1 MKRSRSP
8 RELWASLLPA
18 AGGALAL
25 VLALRVPA
33 LGRGEPMPAWL
44 LVTLVLA
51 GAAAA
56 CHRPAPGT
64 PTLGLGAMILPAAFQ
79 LSGAAPAAALAAG
92 LLLVVELSLR
102 VVHRLAALPLQE
114 RRGFL
119 PRSLESAGRA
129 VFATLAAG
137 GVWVGLA
144 GRWSAVPVLLVAALA
159 YLLVWIGLE
168 AADRKLR
175 RPEAPL
181 KIVPMLLPFAV
192 DAGGWI
198 AGAGIL
204 LVGNLANSR
213 GGAPGGDRAGWP
225 LAAFLAACL
234 AGLAVETT
242 RHGMLRQKAQDR
254 ARNLERLRRASYRMT
269 TPLEEMTATADRL
282 HTECANVLKVFWFQF
297 EALAPGSELKSWWW
311 GPQSEALAEGVPE
324 PDRYPPF
331 LPGFHRRT
339 QWQIL
344 ERLLRARPDGTALGR
359 IRLWCDPRLVDPR
372 EVELLDRLLPQMTAA
387 VQRCLLDREA
397 REDPLTGVAMRR
409 VLEKRLNE
417 VHSRCCES
425 GGAMAVLLCDLD
437 HFKRINDTFGHPVGD
452 AALVAV
458 SGVLKSIRRAEDLCC
473 RYGGEEFV
481 LLMEATTGESGLAIA
496 ERLRA
501 AVEALELEVEGQRIP
516 VTLSAG
522 VASFPDLY
530 VKTAA
535 ELILFADEALYE
547 AKRRGRN
554 RCLLDIGQG
563 RYMDVEGSVLT
574 TEDAAPAA
582 EAPRIF
588 A

>member
-1 MKRSRSP
+1 MKRTRSP
-8 RELWASLLPA
+8 RELWASLLPT

-25 VLALRVPA
+25 AIALRVPA
-33 LGRGEPMPAWL
+33 FGRGEPMPPWL
-44 LVTLVLA
+44 LVTLVVA

-56 CHRPAPGT
+56 CHRPAVGIS
-64 PTLGLGAMILPAAFQ
+64 TLGLGAMILPAAFQ
-79 LSGAAPAAALAAG
+79 LSGAAPAAALAVV
-92 LLLVVELSLR
+92 LLLVVELALR
-102 VVHRLAALPLQE
+102 VVNRLAALQPQE

-119 PRSLESAGRA
+119 PRSLESGGRA
-129 VFATLAAG
+129 VLATLAAG

-144 GRWSAVPVLLVAALA
+144 GRWSAVPTLLAAAAA

-175 RPEAPL
+175 RPETPL
-181 KIVPMLLPFAV
+181 KPGPLLLPFV
-192 DAGGWI
+192 LDAGGWI
-198 AGAGIL
+198 AGGGIL
-204 LVGNLANSR
+204 LVGTR
-213 GGAPGGDRAGWP
+213 GGGWP
-225 LAAFLAACL
+225 LAAFLASCL

-282 HTECANVLKVFWFQF
+282 HTECVNVLKVFWFQF

-311 GPQSEALAEGVPE
+311 GPQSEALEEGVPE

-339 QWQIL
+339 QWQIV

-359 IRLWCDPRLVDPR
+359 IRLWCDPRLSDPR
-372 EVELLDRLLPQMTAA
+372 EIEMLDRLLPQMTAA

-409 VLEKRLNE
+409 VLERRLNE
-417 VHSRCCES
+417 VHARCCEA

-437 HFKRINDTFGHPVGD
+437 HFKKINDTHGHPVGD
-452 AALVAV
+452 AALIAVA
-458 SGVLKSIRRAEDLCC
+458 GVLKSLRRAEDLCC

-481 LLMEATTGESGLAIA
+481 FLMEATRGEEGLAVA
-496 ERLRA
+496 ERLRV
-501 AVEALELEVEGQRIP
+501 AVEALELTHEGQP
-516 VTLSAG
+516 VPLTLSAG
-522 VASFPDLY
+522 VASFPELY
-530 VKTAA
+530 IKTAA

-563 RYMDVEGSVLT
+563 RYMDVEGNVLT

>member
-25 VLALRVPA
+25 AVALRVPA
-33 LGRGEPMPAWL
+33 LGHGEPMAAWL
-44 LVTLVLA
+44 LVTLVIA

-56 CHRPAPGT
+56 CHRPAPGIS
-64 PTLGLGAMILPAAFQ
+64 TLGLGTMILPAAFQ
-79 LSGAAPAAALAAG
+79 LSGAAPAAALAGG

-102 VVHRLAALPLQE
+102 IVHRLAALQPQE

-129 VFATLAAG
+129 VLATLAAG
-137 GVWVGLA
+137 GAWVGLA
-144 GRWSAVPVLLVAALA
+144 GRWGVVPALLAAAVA

-181 KIVPMLLPFAV
+181 KVVPLLLPFAV

-204 LVGNLANSR
+204 LVGNLAGPTGSTR
-213 GGAPGGDRAGWP
+213 GGAGWP

-234 AGLAVETT
+234 GGLAVETT
-242 RHGMLRQKAQDR
+242 RHGLLRQKAQDR
-254 ARNLERLRRASYRMT
+254 ARNLERLRRASHRMT

-311 GPQSEALAEGVPE
+311 GPQSEALEEGVPE

-409 VLEKRLNE
+409 VLERRLNE
-417 VHSRCCES
+417 VHGRCCES

-437 HFKRINDTFGHPVGD
+437 HFKRINDTFGHPIGD

-458 SGVLKSIRRAEDLCC
+458 AGVLKSIRRAEDLCC

-481 LLMEATTGESGLAIA
+481 LLMEATSGETGLAVA

-501 AVEALELEVEGQRIP
+501 AVEALELEVEGQRISL
-516 VTLSAG
+516 TLSAG

-530 VKTAA
+530 IKTAA

-563 RYMDVEGSVLT
+563 RYMDAEGTVLT
-574 TEDAAPAA
+574 TDDAAPAA